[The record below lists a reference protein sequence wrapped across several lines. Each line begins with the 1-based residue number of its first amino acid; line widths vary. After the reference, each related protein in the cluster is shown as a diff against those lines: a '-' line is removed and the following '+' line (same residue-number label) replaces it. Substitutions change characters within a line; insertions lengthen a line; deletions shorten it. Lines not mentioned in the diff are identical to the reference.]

1 MRTVR
6 RIFHRDIV
14 AACAFVAVAFLAL
27 FFFIDVVEELGEI
40 GKGRSTFLHV
50 VVWAAL
56 RVPSRFY
63 ELAPIAVLIGCI
75 FALARLAQSSQFTIL
90 RTSGLGPGRALLL
103 LGELAFAFSLLTFA
117 VGDYVVPAS
126 ERLAGRVKAA
136 ASGSGLELARG
147 GAWLRETVRTPEGER
162 HHSIH
167 IGSADGG
174 TLLRD
179 VRIFEFDADGRLLAR
194 LRAARAEIR
203 GDGTWRLADVAV
215 TRWADAAN
223 AVAEVTRET
232 RETLAW
238 PSTLTPEVV
247 WAAVMPITSMSTA
260 DLWRT
265 IAHKSENEQAVQAE
279 EIQFWKRALY
289 PLSCF
294 VMIGLALP
302 FAYLPIRS
310 GGTSWK
316 VFVGIL
322 LGVSFVLLTNVF
334 RHVGLLGNWTPWVV
348 AAVPGI
354 VYLLLSLAAF
364 SWFVRYR

>member
-1 MRTVR
+1 MKTVR
-6 RIFHRDIV
+6 RLFHRDIT
-14 AACAFVAVAFLAL
+14 AAVAFVAAAFLAL
-27 FFFIDVVEELGEI
+27 FFFIDIVEELGDV
-40 GKGRSTFLHV
+40 GKGGYTMLHAIA
-50 VVWAAL
+50 WATL

-63 ELAPIAVLIGCI
+63 ELAPIAVLIGSI

-103 LGELAFAFSLLTFA
+103 LGEFALACSLVTFA
-117 VGDYVVPAS
+117 VGDYAVPAT
-126 ERLAGRVKAA
+126 EALASGVKAA
-136 ASGSGLELARG
+136 ASGGSEVARG
-147 GAWLRETVRTPEGER
+147 GAWIKETSRTPAGER
-162 HHSIH
+162 HLSIH

-174 TLLRD
+174 ARLRA
-179 VRIFEFDADGRLLAR
+179 VRIFEFDPEGRLLAR
-194 LRAARAEIR
+194 IHAASADIRA
-203 GDGTWRLADVAV
+203 DGTWLLADVAV

-223 AVAEVTRET
+223 RLAEVKRET
-232 RETLAW
+232 AATLAW
-238 PSTLTPEVV
+238 PSTLSPEVV
-247 WAAVMPITSMSTA
+247 RAAVLPIATMSTS

-265 IAHKSENEQAVQAE
+265 IEHKSENEQAVQAE

-294 VMIGLALP
+294 VMMGLALP
-302 FAYLPIRS
+302 FAYLPTRS

-348 AAVPGI
+348 AAVPG
-354 VYLLLSLAAF
+354 VLYLLLSLAAF

>member
-1 MRTVR
+1 MKTVR
-6 RIFHRDIV
+6 RLFHRDVV
-14 AACAFVAVAFLAL
+14 AAVAFVAAAFLAL
-27 FFFIDVVEELGEI
+27 FFFIDVVEEMGDV
-40 GKGRSTFLHV
+40 GKGGYTVLHAV
-50 VVWAAL
+50 GWAAL
-56 RVPSRFY
+56 RIPARFY
-63 ELAPIAVLIGCI
+63 ELAPIAVLIGTI

-90 RTSGLGPGRALLL
+90 RTSGLGPGRALLV
-103 LGELAFAFSLLTFA
+103 LGELALAFSLVTFA
-117 VGDYVVPAS
+117 VGDFVVPSA

-136 ASGSGLELARG
+136 ASGGLELARG
-147 GAWLRETVRTPEGER
+147 GAWLKQTVRTAEGDR
-162 HHSIH
+162 HQSIH

-174 TLLRD
+174 NQLRD

-194 LRAARAEIR
+194 VQAARADIR
-203 GDGTWRLADVAV
+203 GDGTWLLGDVAV
-215 TRWADAAN
+215 TRWADAVN
-223 AVAEVTRET
+223 RLAEVKRET
-232 RETLAW
+232 TASLAW
-238 PSTLTPEVV
+238 PSTLSPAVV
-247 WAAVMPITSMSTA
+247 RAAIMPITTMSTT

-294 VMIGLALP
+294 VMMGLALP

-334 RHVGLLGNWTPWVV
+334 RHVGLLGNWTPWLV

-354 VYLLLSLAAF
+354 VYLLLSFAAF